1 MYKGQGLWL
10 SIITILM
17 LTTVGIAQDEDR
29 NPDEKQ
35 LDSDQSAR
43 ADQDRTVTSVRQA
56 IEDQGDAGVDLE
68 HRTVTFVRRTIIPLL
83 DRTSKSVGERYNL
96 DETTVSELQQSIH
109 DSIEAL
115 LKQPADRVILATAAS
130 NGNYTKMLETLLS
143 QPDCKTAFVKYLNEE
158 QLQEYMDFTRA
169 RGQQNQR
176 AVARHLAAW
185 LDQQLSL
192 TVDQREKIEQR
203 LISNA
208 GKGRLINPGDVLWH
222 RLRPQDVARQRFKY
236 PPHDVLS
243 QTQLV
248 IWEQVV
254 VNSRGQIPEH
264 AKAIVAKIKADIMED
279 LKAGRINPEGV
290 KVVIDW
296 GAGKHE
302 VMDIELWDENKDN
315 TSESQEKMRRLAAAK
330 LAAHTEQLDS
340 LDESTSQRLTL
351 ATKGVME
358 EYLETQGKD
367 WNSKYE
373 EVAKEIHEAVAV
385 GKLTNQEAA
394 QKFEA
399 LKKRLHAEKRATN
412 SDTDITHHPLYQQ
425 TIKDALSQEGFA
437 QYKARQAERQRF
449 RQQALRDVLVASI
462 DAQLFLSDEQRKH
475 FEMAAEELSALS
487 APDEAPA
494 PVYIAYQLCQRTD
507 HELLS
512 PWQREEFEKI
522 HRELERKVKFSEK
535 R

>member
-10 SIITILM
+10 SIITILI

-43 ADQDRTVTSVRQA
+43 ADQDRTVTSVRQI

-68 HRTVTFVRRTIIPLL
+68 HRTATSVRRTIIPLL
-83 DRTSKSVGERYNL
+83 DQTSKSVGERYNL

-115 LKQPADRVILATAAS
+115 LKQPAGRVNLATAAS

-143 QPDCKTAFVKYLNEE
+143 QPDCKAAFVKYLNEE
-158 QLQEYMDFTRA
+158 QLQDYMDFTLA
-169 RGQQNQR
+169 RGQRNQR
-176 AVARHLAAW
+176 AVARYLTAW
-185 LDQQLSL
+185 LDQQLNL
-192 TVDQREKIEQR
+192 TIDQREKIEQR
-203 LISNA
+203 LIANA
-208 GKGRLINPGDVLWH
+208 GKGRLINPGEVLWH

-236 PPHDVLS
+236 PPDDVLS
-243 QTQLV
+243 QTQLM

-254 VNSRGQIPEH
+254 VNIRGQIPEH
-264 AKAIVAKIKADIMED
+264 AKAIIAKIKADIMED

-290 KVVIDW
+290 RVVIEW
-296 GAGKHE
+296 GEGARE
-302 VMDIELWDENKDN
+302 VTEIELWDENKDD

-330 LAAHTEQLDS
+330 LAAHTEQLGP
-340 LDESTSQRLTL
+340 LEESASQRLTL
-351 ATKGVME
+351 ATKGVVE

-373 EVAKEIHEAVAV
+373 EVAKEIHEAVVA
-385 GKLTNQEAA
+385 GKMTNQEAA
-394 QKFEA
+394 QKLEG
-399 LKKRLHAEKRATN
+399 LQKRFHAEERATN
-412 SDTDITHHPLYQQ
+412 SDTDITHHSLYQQ
-425 TIKDALSQEGFA
+425 TIEDVLSEEAFA
-437 QYKARQAERQRF
+437 QYKARQAERQLF
-449 RQQALRDVLVASI
+449 RQQALRDLLVASM
-462 DAQLFLSDEQRKH
+462 DAELLLSNEQRKH
-475 FEMAAEELSALS
+475 FETTAEELSAL
-487 APDEAPA
+487 PVPNEIPA
-494 PVYIAYQLCQRTD
+494 PVYMAHQFFQRTD

-512 PWQREEFEKI
+512 PWQREEFERI
-522 HRELERKVKFSEK
+522 HRELERRVKFGEK

>member
-1 MYKGQGLWL
+1 MCKGKGLWL
-10 SIITILM
+10 CAIATLM
-17 LTTVGIAQDEDR
+17 LTTVAIAQDKDR

-35 LDSDQSAR
+35 LDSDQNAR
-43 ADQDRTVTSVRQA
+43 ADQDRTVTSVRQT

-115 LKQPADRVILATAAS
+115 LKQPAGRVILATAAS

-143 QPDCKTAFVKYLNEE
+143 QPDCKAAFVKYLNEE
-158 QLQEYMDFTRA
+158 QLQDYIDFTRA
-169 RGQQNQR
+169 RGQRNQR
-176 AVARHLAAW
+176 AVARYLTAW
-185 LDQQLSL
+185 LDQQLNL
-192 TVDQREKIEQR
+192 TINQREKIEQR

-236 PPHDVLS
+236 PPDDVLS

-254 VNSRGQIPEH
+254 VNIRGQIPEH
-264 AKAIVAKIKADIMED
+264 AKAIVAKIKADIIED

-296 GAGKHE
+296 GAGEHE
-302 VMDIELWDENKDN
+302 VMEIELWDENKDD
-315 TSESQEKMRRLAAAK
+315 TSESQEKIKHLAAAK
-330 LAAHTEQLDS
+330 LAAHTEQLGP
-340 LDESTSQRLTL
+340 LEESASQRLTL
-351 ATKGVME
+351 AVKGVVE
-358 EYLETQGKD
+358 EYLEAQDDD
-367 WNSKYE
+367 WETKYE
-373 EVAKEIHEAVAV
+373 E
-385 GKLTNQEAA
+385 
-394 QKFEA
+394 
-399 LKKRLHAEKRATN
+399 AE
-412 SDTDITHHPLYQQ
+412 ITHHPLYQQ
-425 TIKDALSQEGFA
+425 TIKDALSEEGFA
-437 QYKARQAERQRF
+437 QYKARQAERQDF
-449 RQQALRDVLVASI
+449 RQQALRDVLVASM
-462 DAQLFLSDEQRKH
+462 DAELFLSDEQRKH
-475 FEMAAEELSALS
+475 FEMAAEELFAVH
-487 APDEAPA
+487 APDEVLA
-494 PVYIAYQLCQRTD
+494 PVDIAYQLCQRTD

-522 HRELERKVKFSEK
+522 HRELERKVKFSEN